1 MKWETSSLLS
11 SSVTSVKSQ
20 PLTSSLGPKFRAGHC
35 ILRLK
40 LSLSSGP
47 LQVANTRLQLELS
60 ASLETP
66 KAFLFGV
73 RLSLGLTGNSA
84 LFSEHT
90 LSDGSRSLSHPSI
103 RPHKSVYYFKLR
115 GLSLNGPHT

>member
-90 LSDGSRSLSHPSI
+90 LSDGSRSHPSI
-103 RPHKSVYYFKLR
+103 RPHKSVYSFKLR

>member
-90 LSDGSRSLSHPSI
+90 LSDGSRSHPSI